1 MKLGHKDPTL
11 IYRCASMAGACS
23 LAGAA
28 GVAGAA
34 GTWFIRTR
42 NGIYEKKLN

>member
-28 GVAGAA
+28 GVAG
-34 GTWFIRTR
+34 TWFIRTR